1 MVCHDNETVS
11 FFYNLSKKSI
21 SDTWRPKDVVVVS
34 LGLLVCAFV
43 IFANILVMLAI
54 FINRRF
60 HYPIYYLLGNLA
72 AADLFSGI
80 SYLYLMFHTGPWTSK
95 LSIHQWF
102 VRQVRPLEL
111 WVFGGE
117 TLTGF
122 VIHSK
127 ISKSEHLIFIIL
139 ILILL
144 ICILISCHFVLK
156 TVFILVF
163 CLFSIPRHLYSCADV
178 PRVHLLA
185 VCFCRCPAGCFV
197 VCWTPGLVLLLLD
210 GSCESCDVLTY
221 EKFFLVL
228 AECNSFMNP
237 IIYSYRD
244 KDMRDTFKRILCF
257 PCLGS
262 QQKGE
267 HSGVRFNTLEQEV
280 LSESDGTQEKVRNCE
295 M

>member
-117 TLTGF
+117 TLTG
-122 VIHSK
+122 
-127 ISKSEHLIFIIL
+127 
-139 ILILL
+139 
-144 ICILISCHFVLK
+144 
-156 TVFILVF
+156 LVF

-267 HSGVRFNTLEQEV
+267 HSGVRFNTLEQERRRRV
-280 LSESDGTQEKVRNCE
+280 LQESWVTRRAREGDGDQANSGQVMLKDAGNMLDSTES
-295 M
+295 